1 MSIGPD
7 IKEVIEELGDTFT
20 VLQSGSFVAGGK
32 CFTEMNTQSSKPFV
46 REHHLDAVF
55 SYDSTLE
62 SGDVIYISVYDAYFL
77 VMNITPENF
86 EDQKVEN
93 NSIIYKCNLN
103 GSSKVLRPVET
114 KVGYQSVVS
123 WQTIEENFY
132 GLITNRIYG
141 SEIDQESI
149 VGQAEVW
156 RLALYLSKDIDIRPL
171 DRFVVSGVTEY
182 YKVETIESYYFP
194 GVNVILLTEDTRP
207 VHLEDEY

>member
-7 IKEVIEELGDTFT
+7 IKEVIAELGDSFY
-20 VLQSGSFVAGGK
+20 VLQSGSFVTGGK

-55 SYDSTLE
+55 SYDSTLQ
-62 SGDVIYISVYDAYFL
+62 SGDVIYITVYGAVFL
-77 VMNITPENF
+77 VMNMTPENF

-93 NSIIYKCNLN
+93 YSIIYKCNLN
-103 GSSKVLRPVET
+103 GNSKVLRPVET
-114 KVGYQSVVS
+114 KLGYRSVVS
-123 WQTIEENFY
+123 WQTVAENFY

-156 RLALYLSKDIDIRPL
+156 RLALYLPKTIDIQPL
-171 DRFVVSGVTEY
+171 DRFVVSGITEY

-194 GVNVILLTEDTRP
+194 GVKVILLTEDTRP
-207 VHLEDEY
+207 IHEEDEY